1 MHILTIQTFGSMG
14 PTRCTPLPWPIQDAS
29 EILPLRWPPG
39 VAVLEWGSE
48 AAVASFEAYKA
59 AFRERPGFPAW
70 SQAEWLER
78 LTGDP
83 DFLHGASLCALLDGE
98 PAGFVVCS
106 RGWIDQVG
114 VVPAHRRLGLATALT
129 AEASARLGG
138 LGFDVVRLH
147 VNANNAGALA
157 TWQRLGFR
165 DCGGRGRFERVVPTG
180 DADTR

>member
-1 MHILTIQTFGSMG
+1 MHS
-14 PTRCTPLPWPIQDAS
+14 TPLADSRRERDPA
-29 EILPLRWPPG
+29 PPMATG

-48 AAVASFEAYKA
+48 AAVASFELYKA

-106 RGWIDQVG
+106 RG
-114 VVPAHRRLGLATALT
+114 
-129 AEASARLGG
+129 
-138 LGFDVVRLH
+138 
-147 VNANNAGALA
+147 
-157 TWQRLGFR
+157 
-165 DCGGRGRFERVVPTG
+165 
-180 DADTR
+180 